1 MARKASNDVTSDTR
15 DRPGVWVPGTSGRGE
30 IAGMRRATR
39 TISAVLLTMVMLHP
53 CTVLGQAAEW
63 NDARALDL
71 AQRASA
77 RRTAQLADTSLRDY
91 SARAR
96 GYVTFLAQAGE
107 GLTEPPK
114 VVKADE
120 LGLEVF
126 WRAPNQSKQR
136 ILGRRDTLLLPTD
149 INYHRD
155 HLGIVQNNFPDI
167 IRLGDGDEVMDV
179 PHPLSPRGMS
189 EYDYRIADSLVIRLA
204 DRTIEVFQLSIRPK
218 NDRAPRAVGAV
229 FVERSSAQ
237 VVRMAFSFTR
247 VALKDQ
253 SLEDVSVILENGL
266 IEDRYWL
273 PRRQQ
278 IEIRRSGTWLDFPF
292 RGIIRGRWEIR
303 DYDVNTGLPGVQ
315 FGGDE
320 IVQAPADRQ
329 AAFTFEG
336 ELLDGLPPDVRTVT
350 DGDVKAVQDA
360 ARELVRAQA
369 LQRTRGTAIQAR
381 SLSDF
386 VRVNRVEGLAL
397 GAGLTQRLGGG
408 VRIGATA
415 RYAIA
420 DERVRGTAALAW
432 ERASGAG
439 VSLRA
444 ERQLGDIGVV
454 PEVSLTRNSIAAQE
468 FGSDLTSP
476 FERGQVVLR
485 IDLPPLLERR
495 WRIGVEAAI
504 ERNRR
509 VFVNASPSRG
519 AYEAAPA
526 MADEDF
532 TRASLFVRRPTA
544 LALLGTEIALSST
557 IDAFRARGSAYN
569 FARGMFDV
577 DIQRPIGRD
586 RLVMRTIGAGMVGP
600 RALPVQYETWFG
612 GPVTLPGYAFHSV
625 RGRAGVSQRIEW
637 QHGVRGPVIPLG
649 RYGRVPGEIV
659 LAPFTVIA
667 WNDGRTRTGSTPG
680 GVRPAV
686 GLGAIGLFNLL
697 RVDVARGLRDGRWMF
712 SVDVTR
718 DFWRIL

>member
-1 MARKASNDVTSDTR
+1 
-15 DRPGVWVPGTSGRGE
+15 
-30 IAGMRRATR
+30 MRRVSVT
-39 TISAVLLTMVMLHP
+39 LLTMGMLHP
-53 CTVLGQAAEW
+53 CTVLGQAPEW
-63 NDARALDL
+63 NDARARDL
-71 AQRASA
+71 AQRATQ
-77 RRTAQLADTSLRDY
+77 RRTAQLADTTLRDY

-107 GLTEPPK
+107 GLSEPPK

-126 WRAPNQSKQR
+126 WRSPNQSKQR

-179 PHPLSPRGMS
+179 PHPLSPLGMS

-204 DRTIEVFQLSIRPK
+204 DRTIAVFQLSIRPK

-229 FVERSSAQ
+229 FVERTSAQ

-278 IEIRRSGTWLDFPF
+278 IEIRRTGTWLDFPF

-303 DYDVNTGLPGVQ
+303 DYDVNTGLPGVL

-320 IVQAPADRQ
+320 IVLAPADRR
-329 AAFTFEG
+329 AAFRFDG
-336 ELLDGLPPDVRTVT
+336 ALLDGLPSDVRTVT
-350 DGDVKAVQDA
+350 DRDVRAVQDA
-360 ARELVRAQA
+360 ARELVRSQA

-381 SLSDF
+381 SVSDF

-408 VRIGATA
+408 VRVGATA

-420 DERVRGTAALAW
+420 DERVRGSAGVAW

-439 VSLRA
+439 LSLRV
-444 ERQLGDIGVV
+444 ERQLGEIGVV
-454 PEVSLTRNSIAAQE
+454 PEGSVTRNSLASQE
-468 FGSDLTSP
+468 FGSDWTSP
-476 FERGQVVLR
+476 FQREQVALR
-485 IDLPPLLERR
+485 FDLPPLLERH
-495 WRIGVEAAI
+495 WRVSAEVAL
-504 ERNRR
+504 ERHASAN
-509 VFVNASPSRG
+509 VNASPARG
-519 AYEAAPA
+519 AYEATP
-526 MADEDF
+526 F
-532 TRASLFVRRPTA
+532 TLDDHFSRASLMLRRPTS
-544 LALLGTEIALSST
+544 LGFLGTEIALSASV
-557 IDAFRARGSAYN
+557 DAIRARSSGRDIG
-569 FARGMFDV
+569 RGVLDV

-586 RLVMRTIGAGMVGP
+586 RLVLRTIAAGTVGAVV
-600 RALPVQYETWFG
+600 PVQYEAWLG
-612 GPVTLPGYAFHSV
+612 GPITLPGYGFHSV
-625 RGRAGVSQRIEW
+625 RGRAAVSQRIEW
-637 QHGVRGPVIPLG
+637 QHGVPGPTIPLG

-659 LAPFTVIA
+659 LAPFAVVA
-667 WNDGRTRTGSTPG
+667 WSDGATTSERQVARGL
-680 GVRPAV
+680 RPAV
-686 GLGAIGLFNLL
+686 GIAGIGLFNLL
-697 RVDVARGLRDGRWMF
+697 RVDVARGLRDGRWLF